1 MAKNL
6 NLIVCGAG
14 GRMGT
19 AVVRAIQQ
27 SAGMALVAAIDKPG
41 SPRLGKDAGE
51 ISAAGNLGIT
61 VSDKIEPYLKP
72 GTVIIDFTRPEASL
86 TYIRAAAKKAVP
98 IVIGTTGFDPRQI
111 AEIKRLSRRTPALLS
126 ANTSLGVNVLVSLL
140 GTAAKMLGDDYD
152 VEIVEAHH
160 RFKKDAPSGTALAL
174 GRAITGA
181 LSRDLDKVGIHGR
194 KGIVGERS
202 KKEIAL
208 LSVRAGDIVGE
219 HTVIFGGIGERLEFI
234 HRAHSRDT
242 FAHGAIRAA
251 QWLARQNARTVRDA
265 RRVAVIKRPSSHAQ
279 FFPSDHASCP
289 ISQTRKKVAFCHPA
303 SRPFRRVAFT
313 HARHVQL

>member
-1 MAKNL
+1 MPL
-6 NLIVCGAG
+6 GVIVCGAG
-14 GRMGT
+14 GRMGG

-27 SAGMALVAAIDKPG
+27 SRNIKLVAAIDKPH
-41 SPRLGKDAGE
+41 SARVGKDAGE
-51 ISAAGNLGIT
+51 VASTDHLGIE
-61 VSDKIEPYLKP
+61 VSDGIEPYL
-72 GTVIIDFTRPEASL
+72 TAQSVVIDFTNPEASL
-86 TYIRAAAKKAVP
+86 GFLRAASKKRAP
-98 IVIGTTGFDPRQI
+98 MVIATTGFNPKQL
-111 AEIKRLSRRTPALLS
+111 AEIKRLSKRTPTLLS

-140 GTAAKMLGDDYD
+140 GKAAKMLGDDYD

-174 GRAITGA
+174 GRSVAQA
-181 LSRDLDKVGIHGR
+181 LNRDLEKIGINGR

-242 FAHGAIRAA
+242 FARGAIRAA
-251 QWLARQNARTVRDA
+251 LWLARHKPGLYGMKDVLGL
-265 RRVAVIKRPSSHAQ
+265 V
-279 FFPSDHASCP
+279 
-289 ISQTRKKVAFCHPA
+289 
-303 SRPFRRVAFT
+303 
-313 HARHVQL
+313 

>member
-251 QWLARQNARTVRDA
+251 QWLARQNPGLYGMHDVLR
-265 RRVAVIKRPSSHAQ
+265 
-279 FFPSDHASCP
+279 
-289 ISQTRKKVAFCHPA
+289 
-303 SRPFRRVAFT
+303 
-313 HARHVQL
+313 L